1 MRSRHI
7 LTLPIMSAILIQA
20 DDRSRKLLQ
29 ELAERLGAKVT
40 KVKDEQIEDLML
52 GAMMDQMKTGE
63 TVSRERIMKKLKAK

>member
-1 MRSRHI
+1 
-7 LTLPIMSAILIQA
+7 MSAILIQA

>member
-1 MRSRHI
+1 
-7 LTLPIMSAILIQA
+7 MSAILIQA

-52 GAMMDQMKTGE
+52 GALMDDVRTGE
-63 TVSRERIMKKLKAK
+63 TVSRERILKKLKGK